1 MLGIDGKNQGT
12 LTSMGNSWK
21 LTFEVGFE
29 TMDWGHI
36 FGLRGFKTVF
46 KANISSHL

>member
-1 MLGIDGKNQGT
+1 MVKTRGHEYG
-12 LTSMGNSWK
+12 K

-36 FGLRGFKTVF
+36 FGLRGLKKSV
-46 KANISSHL
+46 